1 MCAELKRLAQ
11 TGRGGRMNKLRWK
24 WSFVDLKGDGRFK
37 KERLKGKD
45 KRIVRKWT
53 LKKLWEL
60 KEKE

>member
-1 MCAELKRLAQ
+1 
-11 TGRGGRMNKLRWK
+11 MNKLRWK

-45 KRIVRKWT
+45 KRFVRKWT
-53 LKKLWEL
+53 LRKLWNL